1 MRTLTCTPFTIT
13 AGGTISEYVRVRS
26 QFIGFYAPSLVN
38 GALYIRGSNDGGVTS
53 GRVQK
58 EDGSGDYAT
67 ASTTGGICIV
77 VPMHFPYTHIAIES
91 GATQTTTNRTFTI
104 VGKE

>member
-1 MRTLTCTPFTIT
+1 MRNLTSTPCTISI
-13 AGGTISEYVRVRS
+13 GGTISEYVRVRG
-26 QFIGFYAPSLVN
+26 QFVGFYAPSLVN
-38 GALYIRGSNDGGVTS
+38 GALYIRGSNDGGTTS

-67 ASTTGGICIV
+67 ASTTGTICVV
-77 VPMHFPYTHIAIES
+77 VPMHFPYSHIAIES
-91 GATQTTTNRTFTI
+91 SATQTTTARQFTI